1 VFLKMLRDSLARAPA
16 ETRLDDSGL
25 PDTARRLLALA
36 AGSGAESGE
45 VATFQPSV
53 VTRVG
58 EATMS
63 VSTQATE
70 LVTLL
75 GQAVLSSGA
84 APTGKTRVRGS
95 DVMQL
100 IREAGAGALAIVAIV
115 NGLVGAIIAFVS
127 AIQLRRFGTGIYVAD
142 LLGIA
147 TAREMAAIITA
158 VVMAGRTGGAYA
170 AQLATMQGNEEIDAL
185 KVFAIPV
192 FDFLVL
198 PRIVALLTMMPL
210 LYLYACAAALLGGLL
225 VSNVTLDITT
235 MAFLQELRGAV
246 ANRHFVIGLVKSIVF
261 GALVAMLG
269 CHIGL
274 RAGRSSADV
283 GYAATTA
290 VVAGIVGII
299 MLDALFAVCTDA
311 LGI

>member
-1 VFLKMLRDSLARAPA
+1 VL
-16 ETRLDDSGL
+16 
-25 PDTARRLLALA
+25 
-36 AGSGAESGE
+36 
-45 VATFQPSV
+45 Q
-53 VTRVG
+53 
-58 EATMS
+58 
-63 VSTQATE
+63 
-70 LVTLL
+70 LV
-75 GQAVLSSGA
+75 
-84 APTGKTRVRGS
+84 
-95 DVMQL
+95 
-100 IREAGAGALAIVAIV
+100 REAGAGALVIVAVV

-185 KVFAIPV
+185 KVFAIPT

-198 PRIVALLTMMPL
+198 PRIAALVTMMPL
-210 LYLYACAAALLGGLL
+210 LYLYACAAGLLGGLL
-225 VSNVTLDITT
+225 VSNLTLDISTA
-235 MAFLQELRGAV
+235 AFLQELSAV
-246 ANRHFVIGLVKSIVF
+246 VARRQFAIGLVKSVVF
-261 GALVAMLG
+261 GALVAMVG

-283 GYAATTA
+283 GHAATTA

-299 MLDALFAVCTDA
+299 VLDALFAVCTDS